1 MWSFMRIP
9 PKVRVCWQGSPTS
22 QKQRS
27 STARAMARCKVP
39 ISSWPPAR
47 SGSTRD
53 PCRALTTRAWTRRFS
68 LAPAFARISCAMWDM
83 AIRSR
88 CARAG
93 PASPS
98 RRRRRSCRMAGG
110 MNILAFD
117 SSLGA
122 LSAAVRWRGADGG
135 WLLRDAHE
143 VRERGHAERLMP
155 MISKLMGEEGLSF
168 SELDRIAVTIGPGSF
183 TGVRVGVAAARAL
196 ALATGAPTVAASSVA
211 VMAHQSGEELAAQR
225 RGRVLA
231 VALDARHGSVY
242 LQVFPCGHDAAGPPQ
257 LVSASTAA
265 LL

>member
-1 MWSFMRIP
+1 
-9 PKVRVCWQGSPTS
+9 
-22 QKQRS
+22 
-27 STARAMARCKVP
+27 
-39 ISSWPPAR
+39 
-47 SGSTRD
+47 
-53 PCRALTTRAWTRRFS
+53 
-68 LAPAFARISCAMWDM
+68 
-83 AIRSR
+83 
-88 CARAG
+88 
-93 PASPS
+93 
-98 RRRRRSCRMAGG
+98 

-155 MISKLMGEEGLSF
+155 MISKLMGEAGLSF

-196 ALATGAPTVAASSVA
+196 ALATGAPTVAASSLA
-211 VMAHQSGEELAAQR
+211 VMAHQSGEELAARR

-231 VALDARHGSVY
+231 VALDARRGSVY
-242 LQVFPCGHDAAGPPQ
+242 LQLFPCGHDAAGPPQ

-265 LL
+265 LLIGRAPTIIIGSGAMLVGQALTACGGEAETRLLDLLPSARALAVLASELAPTHPLRPLYLKPPDVKPPADPALPRAFP